1 MSRNTGMRQ
10 VRIEKGVAAVY
21 VWLLISPFLTVP
33 AILFLILSNGWWEG
47 PGDLSKAVIFP
58 VLLHFP
64 LLLALL
70 NSGDNLFARR
80 HVQQALLLVALR
92 TASSWIFLALGE
104 GQIVPW
110 LGINGFLWL
119 WGSLRGRRQVRQG
132 SCWLMNRSP
141 AEAELLNAAAAA
153 AAPPPSTAPVPRRS
167 APSPPALWE
176 MSVPSSAPGLPRPRG
191 RDADVVALLDAF
203 RHGTR
208 QERRQR
214 AGRAGAAR
222 RN

>member
-1 MSRNTGMRQ
+1 MVMSRDTVMRR
-10 VRIEKGVAAVY
+10 VRIDKGIAAVY

-33 AILFLILSNGWWEG
+33 AILFLILFNGWWEG
-47 PGDLSKAVIFP
+47 PGDLSKAVLFP

-70 NSGDNLFARR
+70 KTGDNLFARR

-92 TASSWIFLALGE
+92 TFSSWIFLALGE

-132 SCWLMNRSP
+132 TCWLMHQRPGESLLLK
-141 AEAELLNAAAAA
+141 EALAAAGEPLHT
-153 AAPPPSTAPVPRRS
+153 APPLRQS
-167 APSPPALWE
+167 AA
-176 MSVPSSAPGLPRPRG
+176 GQPRPSD
-191 RDADVVALLDAF
+191 RDVHNDALLQAF

-208 QERRQR
+208 QERRM
-214 AGRAGAAR
+214 AITALAAR
-222 RN
+222 GEIEQF